1 MSLTPPLRLPIA
13 ECLLLVTVASAV
25 FVAALL
31 SVNEEVMGDPI
42 QFGKL
47 ELVAIRGVGTVLR
60 DENGKHVAIWF
71 QPDASTRGRWVPVKR
86 DKR

>member
-1 MSLTPPLRLPIA
+1 MSFSLPFRLPIS
-13 ECLLLVTVASAV
+13 ECLLLTTLATAL

-31 SVNEEVMGDPI
+31 SVNEELMGDPI

-60 DENGKHVAIWF
+60 DANGKHVAIWV
-71 QPDASTRGRWVPVKR
+71 QAESSGQGRWVPIPR
-86 DKR
+86 D

>member
-1 MSLTPPLRLPIA
+1 VFFRVPFRLPIA
-13 ECLLLVTVASAV
+13 ECLLLTTVATAL

-31 SVNEEVMGDPI
+31 AVNEELMGDPI

-60 DENGKHVAIWF
+60 DANGKHVAIWV
-71 QPDASTRGRWVPVKR
+71 QSESEGRGRWVPIIR
-86 DKR
+86 D

>member
-1 MSLTPPLRLPIA
+1 MPFTPPFRLPIA
-13 ECLLLVTVASAV
+13 ECLLLTTVASAV

-31 SVNEEVMGDPI
+31 SVNEELMGDPI

-60 DENGKHVAIWF
+60 DENGKHVAIWV
-71 QPDASTRGRWVPVKR
+71 QPEFSKQGRWVPISR
-86 DKR
+86 D